1 MDATVRRSQVVT
13 TYGVGAMIATRDE
26 SVMVAGLDF
35 WPVTVPDLQE
45 PRLER
50 RLQVSGFV
58 QPPAGDDAPSLPVV
72 RFPLYQNCPECHTLG
87 RHWELADGVGTT
99 CRDCASNLVPS
110 RFVVACGHGHID
122 DFPYMQWV
130 HVGTEWDKSC
140 KLKITTSGVSASL
153 RDVVISCSC
162 GVPARSLDG
171 AFNANE
177 IARVASCRGNRP
189 WLKDKVDC
197 SQPLRTLQRG
207 ASNVW
212 FGHLVS
218 ALSIPPWSDAAFNAI
233 NRFWGMLRHI
243 HDPAQIRGMLEG
255 MGGAAVLGA
264 SVDEVVHAI
273 VARKQEEEGSASG
286 DETQFRRQE
295 HDAIR
300 VGRAETG
307 EDDQFVA
314 RGGTVPSE
322 LEDFVQEV
330 VMVDRLR
337 EVRVLDGFTR
347 LLPSGLD
354 EADEDRTAPIAKTSL
369 SWLPAMEVRGE
380 GLFINLA
387 TPELERWE
395 QQDAVIARAGIL
407 RDRHAAREL
416 RGDVQASWVSP
427 RFVLVHTLAHAL
439 IDAFSLDAGYPAAS
453 LRERLYVADDMAA
466 LLVYTATSDSAG
478 SLGGIVAQGEVG
490 ALRRVF
496 LDAVRRN
503 AWCSADPVCIES
515 EAQGVGGMNLAA
527 CHSCSL
533 LPETSCEFR
542 NVLLDRALLV
552 GTQDQPNLGY
562 FNRLVDPHG

>member
-1 MDATVRRSQVVT
+1 MDATVRRSQAVT

-26 SVMVAGLDF
+26 SVMVAGIDF

-58 QPPAGDDAPSLPVV
+58 QPPAGDDAPGLPVV
-72 RFPLYQNCPECHTLG
+72 RFPLYQSCPECHTLG
-87 RHWELADGVGTT
+87 RHWELADGTGTT
-99 CRDCASNLVPS
+99 CRECASNLVPS
-110 RFVVACGHGHID
+110 RFVVACAHGHID
-122 DFPYMQWV
+122 DFPFMQWV
-130 HVGTEWDKSC
+130 HAGAEWSKSC
-140 KLKITTSGVSASL
+140 TLKITTSGVSASL

-162 GVPARSLDG
+162 GVPDRSLDG
-171 AFNANE
+171 AFSANE
-177 IARVASCRGNRP
+177 IAKVASCRGNRP

-197 SQPLRTLQRG
+197 GQPLRTLQRG

-243 HDPAQIRGMLEG
+243 HDPAQIRAMLEG
-255 MGGAAVLGA
+255 MGGSAVLGA

-273 VARKQEEEGSASG
+273 LARKQEEEGAISG
-286 DETQFRRQE
+286 DETHFRRQE
-295 HDAIR
+295 HDAVR

-307 EDDQFVA
+307 QDDQFVA
-314 RGGTVPSE
+314 RRGEVPLE
-322 LEDFVQEV
+322 LDAYVDEI

-347 LLPSGLD
+347 LLPPDLD
-354 EADEDRTAPIAKTSL
+354 DAEDDRTAPIAKASL
-369 SWLPAMEVRGE
+369 NWLPAIEVRGE

-395 QQDAVIARAGIL
+395 AQDDVLARAAIL
-407 RDRHAAREL
+407 RDRHVARDLGGDMSAA
-416 RGDVQASWVSP
+416 WVTP
-427 RFVLVHTLAHAL
+427 RFLLVHTLAHAL

-478 SLGGIVAQGEVG
+478 SLGGVVAQGEPA

-496 LDAVRRN
+496 FDAIRRH

-542 NVLLDRALLV
+542 NVLLDRALLI
-552 GTQDQPNLGY
+552 GTQDNSGLGY
-562 FNRLVDPHG
+562 FSGLVAAHG

>member
-58 QPPAGDDAPSLPVV
+58 QPPAGEDAPGLPVV
-72 RFPLYQNCPECHTLG
+72 RFPLFHNCPECHTLG
-87 RHWELADGVGTT
+87 RHWELADGNETT
-99 CRDCASNLVPS
+99 CRTCASNLVPS
-110 RFVVACGHGHID
+110 RFVVACSNGHID

-130 HVGTEWDKSC
+130 HAGTSWEKSC

-162 GVPARSLDG
+162 NVPPRSLDG
-171 AFNANE
+171 AFNKNE
-177 IARVASCRGNRP
+177 IAKVASCRGKRP
-189 WLKDKVDC
+189 WLKDDVDC

-212 FGHLVS
+212 FGRVIS
-218 ALSIPPWSDAAFNAI
+218 ALSIPPWSDAAFDAI
-233 NRFWGMLRHI
+233 NRFWGMLRHV
-243 HDPAQIRGMLEG
+243 HDPAQIRSMLEG
-255 MGGAAVLGA
+255 MGGAAVLGT

-273 VARKQEEEGSASG
+273 LARKQEEEGTASG

-307 EDDQFVA
+307 ADDQFVA
-314 RGGTVPSE
+314 RGGKVPPE
-322 LEDFVQEV
+322 LGDFVQEV

-347 LLPSGLD
+347 LLPPGLD
-354 EADEDRTAPIAKTSL
+354 DAGEDRTAPIAKSNL
-369 SWLPAMEVRGE
+369 GWLPAMEVRGE

-387 TPELERWE
+387 TSELERWE
-395 QQDAVIARAGIL
+395 GQGDVIVRASVL

-416 RGDVQASWVSP
+416 GGDPAESWVSP

-453 LRERLYVADDMAA
+453 LRERLFVADDMAA

-478 SLGGIVAQGEVG
+478 SLGGIVAQGEPA

-496 LDAVRRN
+496 LDAIRRH
-503 AWCSADPVCIES
+503 AWCSTDPVCIES
-515 EAQGVGGMNLAA
+515 EGQGVGGMNLAA

-533 LPETSCEFR
+533 LPETSCEQR

-552 GTQDQPNLGY
+552 GTQDNPALGY
-562 FNRLVDPHG
+562 FSSLVSSHG